1 MVARSV
7 ATVTG
12 LSACRRS
19 ACRYFVSMG
28 TREGV
33 IIATIM
39 TNHICVNIQLAPDQ
53 LWPGIFIQAI
63 DMVQPPGMFIPPDI
77 ERHSPIVATTLLR
90 NAPALSA

>member
-33 IIATIM
+33 TIATIM

-53 LWPGIFIQAI
+53 LWPGIFI
-63 DMVQPPGMFIPPDI
+63 PPDI